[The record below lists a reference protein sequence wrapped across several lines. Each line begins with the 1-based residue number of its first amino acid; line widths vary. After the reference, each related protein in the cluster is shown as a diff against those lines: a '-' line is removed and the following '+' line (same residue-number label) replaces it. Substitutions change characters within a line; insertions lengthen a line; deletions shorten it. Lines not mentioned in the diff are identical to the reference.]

1 MKKFRV
7 YVTYKPSVFD
17 PQGDTITDAA
27 KDLGYQTI
35 QAIHVGKFFDI
46 SLILKL
52 TIQRERLPKRLKN

>member
-17 PQGDTITDAA
+17 PQGDTITEAA
-27 KDLGYQTI
+27 KDLGYQPFKQFTLEN
-35 QAIHVGKFFDI
+35 

-52 TIQRERLPKRLKN
+52 TIQRKRLTKRLKN